1 MIFKYLYLIGEFE
14 KNFSPNYAFKN
25 NANYDMIEKVIYM
38 YGYIVGI
45 VTKISP
51 KYIICENNGV
61 GYLIIVPNPFS
72 YKLNE
77 EYKIYT
83 HQYVRE
89 DVLELY
95 GFMTDEEKE
104 LFLKLISVSGIGP
117 KSALSILATGT
128 VGEICRA
135 IESRNDAYLRK
146 FPGIGSKASQQI
158 ILDLAGKLS
167 ISNDGFVTNSK
178 LDDVSDALIALGYSK
193 KEISKVLGKLDG
205 NLEEGELIKEALKKL
220 VKA

>member
-1 MIFKYLYLIGEFE
+1 
-14 KNFSPNYAFKN
+14 
-25 NANYDMIEKVIYM
+25 M

-51 KYIICENNGV
+51 KYIICENNGI

-95 GFMTDEEKE
+95 GFMSDEEKE

>member
-51 KYIICENNGV
+51 KYIICENNGI